1 MDAKVS
7 GPPNQLGAAEV
18 AQKIARG
25 ETTCEAVTR
34 DCLARINER
43 DAVVKAW
50 VNFDPE
56 LALAQARA
64 LDRSQSRGPLHGVP
78 IGVKDII
85 DTFDMP
91 TEFGSPI
98 YKGHRPPS
106 DAACVALLRRA
117 GAVMLGKTATCEF
130 AGMAPAETTNP
141 HNPAHTPGGSS
152 SGSAAAVADD
162 MVPAALGTQ
171 TGGSVL
177 RPSSYCGIFGFKP
190 TYNSFNKAGVKPA
203 AESID
208 TIGWL
213 ARSLDDIELLTAVLR
228 MQTPQ
233 ASRKMARAPRIG
245 VWRTDLWD
253 PAQDETK
260 AAVADAAAKLGQAGA
275 TVRDVA

>member
-1 MDAKVS
+1 MDAKTS
-7 GPPNQLGAAEV
+7 GKLNELGAAEIV
-18 AQKIARG
+18 QKIARG
-25 ETTCEAVTR
+25 EATCEAVTR
-34 DCLARINER
+34 DCVARINER
-43 DAVVKAW
+43 DDVVKAW

-64 LDRSQSRGPLHGVP
+64 LDRSQNRGPLHGVP

-130 AGMAPAETTNP
+130 AGMAPPETTNP

-152 SGSAAAVADD
+152 SGSGAAVADH
-162 MVPAALGTQ
+162 MAHAALGTQ

-190 TYNSFNKAGVKPA
+190 TYNTFNKMGVWPA
-203 AESID
+203 ADSID
-208 TIGWL
+208 TIGL
-213 ARSLDDIELLTAVLR
+213 HARSLEDIELLADVLR
-228 MQTPQ
+228 MQAPKP
-233 ASRKMARAPRIG
+233 ARKMDRAPRIG
-245 VWRTDLWD
+245 LCRT
-253 PAQDETK
+253 
-260 AAVADAAAKLGQAGA
+260 
-275 TVRDVA
+275 